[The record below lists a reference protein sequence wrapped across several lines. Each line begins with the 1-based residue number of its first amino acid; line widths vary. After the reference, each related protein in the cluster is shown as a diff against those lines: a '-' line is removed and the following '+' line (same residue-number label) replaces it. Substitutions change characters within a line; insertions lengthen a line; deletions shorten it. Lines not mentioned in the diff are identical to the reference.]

1 MNAQWR
7 IHVDTCI
14 HIYIYVLYICAK
26 ICGLSTMWYNC
37 AFMKSL
43 LLDYLTLHL
52 ANPSNCQHL
61 RWLSSTTKRKS
72 VDRRC
77 LWVSLNIMTHGEMY
91 MCVHACVCMHVFKE
105 EREGVSFCWW
115 YFGPISHFTSYC
127 IGVIFYLFINF
138 LIDWLFFVFFFFLF
152 FFFM

>member
-1 MNAQWR
+1 MYTF
-7 IHVDTCI
+7 IL
-14 HIYIYVLYICAK
+14 YVLYICAK

-43 LLDYLTLHL
+43 LLDSLTLHL

-77 LWVSLNIMTHGEMY
+77 LWVSLNIMTRGEMY
-91 MCVHACVCMHVFKE
+91 VCVHACVCMHVFEK

-127 IGVIFYLFINF
+127 IGVIFFINF
-138 LIDWLFFVFFFFLF
+138 LIVCLFFIFFFSFLF
-152 FFFM
+152 SSSCSGRCTPVGK